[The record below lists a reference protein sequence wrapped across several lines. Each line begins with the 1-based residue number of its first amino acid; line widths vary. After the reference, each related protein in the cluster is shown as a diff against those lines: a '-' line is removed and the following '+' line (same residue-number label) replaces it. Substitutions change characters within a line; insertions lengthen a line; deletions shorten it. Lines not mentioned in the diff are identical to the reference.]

1 MATSAGIAAKELG
14 DTRYYVAF
22 AKLNDGTYA
31 YSGVYDY
38 SPKKYSMNMLGKSST
53 SEKQKALCV
62 AMLNYGAAAQTYFN
76 YRSDDLMN
84 ADLTAAQRAMVV
96 EYSSDLLKGAIA
108 ADSSKVGSLTATSS
122 GFSKKSATVSFEG
135 AFAINYYF
143 TPNQTV
149 SGDITFY
156 YWTAEDYAATTKL
169 TTSNATGSMKMVKGD
184 DGRYWAQVSGIA
196 AKEIDKT
203 FYVYAAYNGGWLST
217 YRTGIVAYSLSKYCI
232 NNASSSDAG
241 MAELA
246 KATAVYGYHA
256 ETYFAN

>member
-1 MATSAGIAAKELG
+1 
-14 DTRYYVAF
+14 
-22 AKLNDGTYA
+22 
-31 YSGVYDY
+31 
-38 SPKKYSMNMLGKSST
+38 MNMLGKSST

-156 YWTAEDYAATTKL
+156 YWTAEDYAATTTL

-196 AKEIDKT
+196 AKEMDKT
-203 FYVYAAYNGGWLST
+203 VYVCAVYKSGWFST

-246 KATAVYGYHA
+246 KATAVYGYYA